1 VGSKTRHRS
10 VPQQSSSRAD
20 AAARALFKAWEAMH
34 ETPPSTL
41 YHYTTADGLIG
52 MLQSRQIWATN
63 VRFMNDTSELA
74 YGIRLVRAVFE
85 KIGARVIRG
94 RARNTLLYEIVRAGV
109 SEMLDDA
116 ERNTIH
122 YAASFCTNGN
132 LLSQWRGYGQ
142 SGGGFALGFVAKRLH
157 GFAAEFLPNAPV
169 KPEQVPVFLRKVMYD
184 PKAQEALV
192 HQWITSLLQQLRT
205 ASSRAVPSAAE
216 IWRTEAAQIVA
227 RLVYEALVCFK
238 HPGFAEEEEWR
249 LIQQGRVG
257 SQDLCKVSFR
267 ARTGRI
273 ISYSPLTYQNAA
285 DHFPVAAITFGP
297 TLDGQASERA
307 LRMLLESHGFNAEA
321 VQIHASGI
329 PFTT

>member
-1 VGSKTRHRS
+1 VASKTRHRP
-10 VPQQSSSRAD
+10 VPPRRSKRAD
-20 AAARALFKAWEAMH
+20 AAARALFMAWEAMH
-34 ETPPSTL
+34 ESPPLTL

-74 YGIRLVRAVFE
+74 YGVRLVRAVFE
-85 KIGARVIRG
+85 KIGARAIRG
-94 RARNTLLYEIVRAGV
+94 SARNILLYEIVRAGV

-142 SGGGFALGFVAKRLH
+142 SGGGFALGFVAQRLH
-157 GFAAEFLPNAPV
+157 GFTAEFLPDTPV
-169 KPEQVPVFLRKVMYD
+169 KPEEVPVFLRKVIYD
-184 PKAQEALV
+184 TQAQEALV
-192 HQWITSLLQQLRT
+192 HEWVTSLLQHLRT
-205 ASSRAVPSAAE
+205 NSRAVPTAAE
-216 IWRTEAAQIVA
+216 VWSTEAARIVA

-257 SQDLCKVSFR
+257 SQDVCKVAFR

-273 ISYSPLTYQNAA
+273 ISYSPLVYRSAA

-297 TLDGQASERA
+297 TLDGEAAERA
-307 LRMLLESHGFNAEA
+307 LRMLLASHGLNAEA
-321 VQIHASGI
+321 VQIHPSGI